1 MKLLNCKF
9 NNKTKKIYYNI
20 ESNLDEIKQNIIDT
34 FKLDVKPNALFLT
47 LNKSKLLTNNSL
59 HNLKIVESIDVN
71 IKLKGGII
79 AAIMD
84 LLTGIENL
92 FKSLGIMLVELIRLF
107 LNAME
112 MLPIVF
118 DPPRLI
124 DDVMYG
130 VTYGINTVMGGVMG
144 SVDPQKPTE
153 EKQTSGPFGVNKIDK
168 STVCISPSLS
178 VILLL
183 IICPPLAIFYKYSFI
198 KALIPSIICGVL
210 CVKLYY
216 FPGLLFAALMV
227 LC

>member
-1 MKLLNCKF
+1 MKLFNCKF
-9 NNKTKKIYYNI
+9 NNKIKNIYYNNK
-20 ESNLDEIKQNIIDT
+20 SNLYEIKQNIIDT
-34 FKLDVKPNALFLT
+34 FKLDVRPNALFLT
-47 LNKSKLLTNNSL
+47 LDKSKLLTNNNL
-59 HNLKIVESIDVN
+59 HNLKTIEYVDVN

-79 AAIMD
+79 ANILN
-84 LLTGIENL
+84 LLTSIIDFCKDIGN
-92 FKSLGIMLVELIRLF
+92 MLVELICVF
-107 LNAME
+107 LTIIE
-112 MLPIVF
+112 MIPIIL

-124 DDVMYG
+124 DDIMYG
-130 VTYGINTVMGGVMG
+130 ITYGINTVMGGVMS
-144 SVDPQKPTE
+144 SVDPQKPSE

-183 IICPPLAIFYKYSFI
+183 ILCPPLSIFYKYSFI

-216 FPGLLFAALMV
+216 FPGLLFASLMV